1 MLYETISTDRE
12 QIPVTKACELLEVN
26 RSAYLEWKVKPAPV
40 EKTEP
45 EELLNEIRSI
55 AKKPRYGYKRVYH
68 ELKRRK
74 IIVGKKKVL
83 KIMRKLDLLC
93 TKRKYKQCTTDSN
106 HGLRTYPNLIK
117 ELKVIGLNQVWVSDI
132 TYIQLTTGKMIYLAT
147 VMDRFSRRFLGW
159 EISENIDALLC
170 INALQM
176 AFKEREGI
184 SLTGLIHHSDQGSQY
199 ASNEYIELLKSR
211 GIIISMSRKANPYDN
226 AFAESG
232 FKTIKYEEIL
242 LTEYNSIEEA
252 RENIKY
258 FIEENYN
265 KERLHSAIGYMPP
278 AEFEQQYKL
287 KEVVA

>member
-1 MLYETISTDRE
+1 MLYETIQNERE
-12 QIPVTKACELLEVN
+12 NIPVSKACGLLAVN
-26 RSAYLEWKVKPAPV
+26 RSAYLEWKTKPV
-40 EKTEP
+40 YEEKTEP
-45 EELLNEIRSI
+45 GELLNEIRSI

-74 IIVGKKKVL
+74 ITAGKKKVL
-83 KIMRKLDLLC
+83 KIMRNLDLLC
-93 TKRKYKQCTTDSN
+93 TKQKYRQCTTDSN

-132 TYIQLTTGKMIYLAT
+132 TYVQLTTGKMIYLAT

-159 EISENIDALLC
+159 ELSENIDTSLC

-176 AFKEREGI
+176 AFKEREGMN
-184 SLTGLIHHSDQGSQY
+184 LTGLIHHSDQGSQY
-199 ASNEYIELLKSR
+199 ASNEHIELLKSK
-211 GIIISMSRKANPYDN
+211 GIQISMSRKANPYDN

-242 LTEYNSIEEA
+242 LTEYNTIEEA
-252 RENIKY
+252 RENIKQY
-258 FIEENYN
+258 IEENYN

>member
-1 MLYETISTDRE
+1 MLYETIQNERE
-12 QIPVTKACELLEVN
+12 EIPVSKACGLLAVN
-26 RSAYLEWKVKPAPV
+26 RRAYLEWKAKPAPV
-40 EKTEP
+40 EKVES

-68 ELKRRK
+68 ELKRK
-74 IIVGKKKVL
+74 KMTAGKKKVL
-83 KIMRKLDLLC
+83 KIMRKLGLLC

-117 ELKVIGLNQVWVSDI
+117 DLKITGLNQVWVSDI
-132 TYIQLTTGKMIYLAT
+132 TYIQLANGKTVYLAT

-159 EISENIDALLC
+159 ELSENIDALLC
-170 INALQM
+170 VNALQM
-176 AFKEREGI
+176 AFKEREGMN
-184 SLTGLIHHSDQGSQY
+184 LTGLIHHSDRGSQY
-199 ASNEYIELLKSR
+199 ASNEYVHELEIR
-211 GIIISMSRKANPYDN
+211 GIQISMSRKANPYDN
-226 AFAESG
+226 AHAESG

-252 RENIKY
+252 RENIKHY
-258 FIEENYN
+258 IEENYN

>member
-1 MLYETISTDRE
+1 MLYETIQNERE
-12 QIPVTKACELLEVN
+12 EIPVSKACGLLAVN
-26 RSAYLEWKVKPAPV
+26 RRAYFEWKIKPAPV

-55 AKKPRYGYKRVYH
+55 AKKPRYGYKRIYH

-74 IIVGKKKVL
+74 IMVGKKKVL
-83 KIMRKLDLLC
+83 KIMRKLNLLC
-93 TKRKYKQCTTDSN
+93 IKHKYKICTTNSN
-106 HGLRTYPNLIK
+106 HGLRTYSNLIK
-117 ELKVIGLNQVWVSDI
+117 ELEVVKLNHVWVSDI

-147 VMDRFSRRFLGW
+147 VMDRFSRKFLGW
-159 EISENIDALLC
+159 ELSENIDALLC

-184 SLTGLIHHSDQGSQY
+184 NLAGLIHHSDQGSQY
-199 ASNEYIELLKSR
+199 ASNEYTELLKSK
-211 GIIISMSRKANPYDN
+211 GIVISMSRKANPYDN
-226 AFAESG
+226 AYAESG

-242 LTEYNSIEEA
+242 LTEYNTIEEA
-252 RENIKY
+252 RENIKQ

-278 AEFEQQYKL
+278 TEFEQQYKL